1 MIILESCLFTRDLH
15 IILALATD
23 IYHFDDETACMY
35 DC

>member
-1 MIILESCLFTRDLH
+1 MIAAGLRIVFSRIFFT
-15 IILALATD
+15 LATD